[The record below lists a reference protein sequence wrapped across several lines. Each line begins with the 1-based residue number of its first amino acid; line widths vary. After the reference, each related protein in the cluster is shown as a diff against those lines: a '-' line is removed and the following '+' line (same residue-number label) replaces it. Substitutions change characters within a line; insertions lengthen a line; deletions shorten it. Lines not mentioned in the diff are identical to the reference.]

1 MMDEVG
7 KCGSTGCGANNAA
20 KYFFICAAGT
30 KYIDIS
36 TLVDTSTES
45 SEIEKLLGEAD
56 DAKMKLKGKM
66 PITSHNNVII
76 EARNG
81 QFIPSMIENHIKKT
95 YGLDDVSI
103 TFVREISKAEYDA
116 DQLYKADL
124 NKPTP
129 LGYSTLQEIDDLLNR
144 SASGDLQ
151 VLEEL
156 RPDFARNG
164 EEKDLMDLNLPM
176 NLFDDTGL
184 WDDDSGDK
192 E

>member
-1 MMDEVG
+1 
-7 KCGSTGCGANNAA
+7 
-20 KYFFICAAGT
+20 
-30 KYIDIS
+30 
-36 TLVDTSTES
+36 
-45 SEIEKLLGEAD
+45 
-56 DAKMKLKGKM
+56 
-66 PITSHNNVII
+66 
-76 EARNG
+76 
-81 QFIPSMIENHIKKT
+81 MIENHIKKT

-116 DQLYKADL
+116 DLLYKADL
-124 NKPTP
+124 KKPTP
-129 LGYSTLQEIDDLLNR
+129 LGYNTLQEIDDLLNR

-156 RPDFARNG
+156 RPDFARNK